1 MASPRPPQVC
11 LVTVDPSGDA
21 IGAALAQ
28 SLKRRAEVQLIGAG
42 GPLMREAGV
51 ELLAETT
58 HLTAVGA
65 AGWLAVYARA
75 WVRYRLLL
83 LALARRRPDL
93 LVPIDSGGF
102 NMPLVRRAKRQPG
115 LRVLYYVPPR
125 SWHRDWQV
133 APLAPVVDYVAA
145 PFAWNTVGDDGTGR
159 VRFVGHPAADLP
171 TRLPPQDEVRQSLG
185 LALDRP
191 TLALLPGSR
200 RWELRMH
207 LPVLTEAV
215 RLLRANVPGLQVV
228 VSRARNVKAQAI
240 EACVRA
246 MGDAHAV
253 EGAGLALRAA
263 DAALVCMGTATLEAC
278 VLGVPLV
285 AFYRCTRLTL
295 LQLLFWKPSTR
306 LFALPNIIAGE
317 AIVTELIQ
325 EAASA
330 ERLAEEVLPLLVD
343 EGPRHAARA
352 RLSEVARLLGGPGA
366 SDRAA
371 QAVLDALNGR
381 WHAPAETTC
390 EAEAIATARCAS

>member
-21 IGAALAQ
+21 IGAELARALA
-28 SLKRRAEVQLIGAG
+28 RRAEVQVIGAG

-83 LALARRRPDL
+83 RSLARRRPDL

-102 NMPLVRRAKRQPG
+102 NMPLVTRAKRRPE
-115 LRVLYYVPPR
+115 LKVLYYVPPR
-125 SWHRDWQV
+125 SWHRDWRV

-145 PFAWNTVGDDGTGR
+145 PFAWNSAGDDGTGR

-171 TRLPPQDEVRQSLG
+171 TRLPPRDEVRESLG
-185 LALDRP
+185 LAPGQP

-207 LPVLTEAV
+207 LPVMAEAV
-215 RLLRANVPGLQVV
+215 RLLRAKVPGLQVV
-228 VSRARNVKAQAI
+228 VSRARNVRAQAV
-240 EACVRA
+240 EACVGA
-246 MGDAHAV
+246 MGGAHAV

-317 AIVTELIQ
+317 AIVPELLQ
-325 EAASA
+325 EAASG
-330 ERLAEEVLPLLVD
+330 ERLAQEVLPLLTD
-343 EGPRHAARA
+343 DGARA
-352 RLSEVARLLGGPGA
+352 AAKERLGQAAQLLGEPGA

-381 WHAPAETTC
+381 WHALAEEACPARVVE
-390 EAEAIATARCAS
+390 TARSAP